1 MAVTPATAGPYLPH
15 IRAAS
20 PSRGPLASYFPFLS
34 LWLRGGVEET
44 EVKELPTVVWGLRNT
59 SLLIL
64 SNKKKKS
71 HSPLDGFWLFLAPIS
86 REGREGTGGRLSPV
100 FVFLLVLS
108 LSVGLGEDRVGLTW
122 DRTSKLL
129 WSRSLYADC
138 LACVCRMGELSSSV
152 WAGDLLFP
160 A

>member
-1 MAVTPATAGPYLPH
+1 M
-15 IRAAS
+15 
-20 PSRGPLASYFPFLS
+20 
-34 LWLRGGVEET
+34 EET
-44 EVKELPTVVWGLRNT
+44 EVKELPTVVWGLRNM

-64 SNKKKKS
+64 SNKKKKKS

-122 DRTSKLL
+122 DRTSQLL
-129 WSRSLYADC
+129 
-138 LACVCRMGELSSSV
+138 
-152 WAGDLLFP
+152 
-160 A
+160 

>member
-64 SNKKKKS
+64 SNKKKKN
-71 HSPLDGFWLFLAPIS
+71 LI
-86 REGREGTGGRLSPV
+86 
-100 FVFLLVLS
+100 
-108 LSVGLGEDRVGLTW
+108 
-122 DRTSKLL
+122 LL
-129 WSRSLYADC
+129 WMDSGCFLHPFRGKEEKAQ
-138 LACVCRMGELSSSV
+138 VEG
-152 WAGDLLFP
+152 
-160 A
+160 

>member
-64 SNKKKKS
+64 SNKKKKIS
-71 HSPLDGFWLFLAPIS
+71 FSFGWILAVS
-86 REGREGTGGRLSPV
+86 CTHFEGRKRRHRWKAKPCLRFPSGPFSVSWFRGGQGG
-100 FVFLLVLS
+100 F
-108 LSVGLGEDRVGLTW
+108 D
-122 DRTSKLL
+122 
-129 WSRSLYADC
+129 
-138 LACVCRMGELSSSV
+138 MGQ
-152 WAGDLLFP
+152 DLE
-160 A
+160 AVVR

>member
-1 MAVTPATAGPYLPH
+1 MAKGW
-15 IRAAS
+15 
-20 PSRGPLASYFPFLS
+20 SRGD
-34 LWLRGGVEET
+34 RG
-44 EVKELPTVVWGLRNT
+44 KELPAVVWGLRNT

-64 SNKKKKS
+64 SNKKKKKS
-71 HSPLDGFWLFLAPIS
+71 HSLLDGFWLFLAPIS

-160 A
+160 SWQGQAWSNRRALRELGQDGPHVEAGYSNLGC